1 MEGAKD
7 NTTMKKTYIEPK
19 NTVVKLSLE
28 TMIAG
33 SIDNTSIAGF
43 EMGDD
48 TAAGSITEAD
58 AREVIDIPD
67 VWEEW

>member
-1 MEGAKD
+1 LEGAKD

-33 SIDNTSIAGF
+33 SADPTQGFNNDKEAIIDLGGNA
-43 EMGDD
+43 EME
-48 TAAGSITEAD
+48 S
-58 AREVIDIPD
+58 REVIDIPD
-67 VWEEW
+67 AWEEW

>member
-1 MEGAKD
+1 
-7 NTTMKKTYIEPK
+7 MKKTYIEPK

-33 SIDNTSIAGF
+33 SADSSQIYGTGYADVT
-43 EMGDD
+43 GDPGD
-48 TAAGSITEAD
+48 KQVDME